1 MYMVPVGPELDV
13 YIYTYIYIYS
23 SSSPERRGRIG
34 MLHGGVGALPHSNP
48 LDEPAHIQAWVA
60 TILITAQRL
69 VATRGGLGDPSP
81 KVSTVRVSREVQQR
95 LQTKMVAMHLK
106 VITVRVQ
113 FAPTCKRQGELVYWL
128 AS

>member
-1 MYMVPVGPELDV
+1 MVPVSPGPRV
-13 YIYTYIYIYS
+13 RVRCIYIYIYIYS

-81 KVSTVRVSREVQQR
+81 KVSTVRVSRGVEGKGKHKKGKIKGTEKERETAMESQR
-95 LQTKMVAMHLK
+95 EREM
-106 VITVRVQ
+106 
-113 FAPTCKRQGELVYWL
+113 
-128 AS
+128 